1 MEVKFEIWFY
11 LDVIYN
17 KFFLKIYEENI
28 KIFGYYGIFMILEF
42 LVGGFM
48 DMGNVFYVV
57 LSIYLMYYIGS
68 DVFNYIWEFN
78 IVIGIMFV
86 CVKEKFDISLLIV
99 KFLLVIYVVFGLWKL
114 IIFVSYY
121 IIMYMYIVYV
131 WII

>member
-1 MEVKFEIWFY
+1 MEVKFEVWFY

-86 CVKEKFDISLLIV
+86 CVKEKFDKSLLIV

-114 IIFVSYY
+114 IIFVSFY
-121 IIMYMYIVYV
+121 IIMYM

>member
-1 MEVKFEIWFY
+1 MEVKFEVWFY

-114 IIFVSYY
+114 IIFVSFY
-121 IIMYMYIVYV
+121 IIMYL

>member
-1 MEVKFEIWFY
+1 MEVKFEVWFY

-114 IIFVSYY
+114 IIFVSF
-121 IIMYMYIVYV
+121 
-131 WII
+131 

>member
-1 MEVKFEIWFY
+1 MEVKFEVWFY

-114 IIFVSYY
+114 IIFVSFY
-121 IIMYMYIVYV
+121 IIMYM

>member
-57 LSIYLMYYIGS
+57 LSIYLLYYIGS

-114 IIFVSYY
+114 IIFVSFY
-121 IIMYMYIVYV
+121 IIMYM

>member
-1 MEVKFEIWFY
+1 MEVKFEVWFY

-114 IIFVSYY
+114 IIFVSFY
-121 IIMYMYIVYV
+121 IIMYMYFVYV

>member
-1 MEVKFEIWFY
+1 MEVKFEVWFY

-57 LSIYLMYYIGS
+57 LSIYLLYYIGS

-114 IIFVSYY
+114 IICVSFY
-121 IIMYMYIVYV
+121 IIMYMYFVYV

>member
-1 MEVKFEIWFY
+1 MEVKFEVWFY

-86 CVKEKFDISLLIV
+86 CVKEKFDISLLVV

-114 IIFVSYY
+114 IIFVSFY
-121 IIMYMYIVYV
+121 IIMYMYFVYV

>member
-114 IIFVSYY
+114 IIFVSFY
-121 IIMYMYIVYV
+121 IIMYM

>member
-1 MEVKFEIWFY
+1 MEVKFEVWFY

-114 IIFVSYY
+114 IKFVSFY
-121 IIMYMYIVYV
+121 IIMYMYFVYV

>member
-1 MEVKFEIWFY
+1 MEVKFEVWFY

-57 LSIYLMYYIGS
+57 LSIYLLYYIGS

-114 IIFVSYY
+114 IKFVSFY
-121 IIMYMYIVYV
+121 IIMYM

>member
-1 MEVKFEIWFY
+1 MEVKFEVWFY

-114 IIFVSYY
+114 IKFVSFY
-121 IIMYMYIVYV
+121 IIMYM

>member
-1 MEVKFEIWFY
+1 MEVKFEVWFY

-57 LSIYLMYYIGS
+57 LSIYLLYYIGS

-114 IIFVSYY
+114 IIFVSFY
-121 IIMYMYIVYV
+121 IIMYM